1 MLTRNLLVRLGLLAA
16 SFAVTLVA
24 ISRGATPSGR
34 PSAPATAVVD
44 PVQGVRP
51 GAPSLDPIAASSGV
65 EHAAGFASD
74 DDPRVLQIRQL
85 RRAAHATE
93 TARRRVVVE
102 RLLRDAQAH
111 PLGVLM
117 GKYLDVERGKLSATP
132 EDIATFQALF
142 ADPARGASF
151 AERSLELLPR
161 DGFGFERSAVLAGL
175 DSLLDR
181 GLEAR
186 VVPVMLDELAH
197 TLIPAPI
204 PAPDP
209 ETSAGG
215 STTLDLGLP
224 QTAHRSLMRASSVS
238 DDAAI
243 AATVRAMLG
252 NGHPTVTQAL
262 ARQLVAQRPHLKDAL
277 VEQLRQTSYPVSS
290 ILWSEADVQ

>member
-1 MLTRNLLVRLGLLAA
+1 MLTRNLLVRLGLLGA

-24 ISRGATPSGR
+24 TSRGDVPGSR
-34 PSAPATAVVD
+34 PSSPAIAVIAPA
-44 PVQGVRP
+44 QGVRP
-51 GAPSLDPIAASSGV
+51 GAPSLDPVATSSGV
-65 EHAAGFASD
+65 ERAAGFASD
-74 DDPRVLQIRQL
+74 DDPRVLQIQQQ
-85 RRAAHATE
+85 RRDAHATE

-102 RLLRDAQAH
+102 RLLRDAQTH

-117 GKYLDVERGKLSATP
+117 GKYVDVERRKLSGSP

-186 VVPVMLDELAH
+186 VVLVMLDELAH
-197 TLIPAPI
+197 TLIPAPDLET
-204 PAPDP
+204 PA
-209 ETSAGG
+209 GR

-224 QTAHRSLMRASSVS
+224 QIAHRSLMRASSVS

-243 AATVRAMLG
+243 AATVRAMLD

-262 ARQLVAQRPHLKDAL
+262 ARQLVAQRPHLKDAF

-290 ILWSEADVQ
+290 ILWSNADVQ